1 MNLWHNGMMSNQ
13 LFGVAR
19 AIQIVSI
26 LFEEIKMKLNREERV
41 FLAKLLRHRARA
53 IETFMEDVGETY
65 ETYLEDLVE
74 VAYLRELA
82 DKIEGNMAK

>member
-1 MNLWHNGMMSNQ
+1 MKSKQ
-13 LFGVAR
+13 SYGVAR
-19 AIQIVSI
+19 AILTYNI

-65 ETYLEDLVE
+65 ETYLEDFVE
-74 VAYLRELA
+74 VAYLRKLA

>member
-1 MNLWHNGMMSNQ
+1 MYN
-13 LFGVAR
+13 
-19 AIQIVSI
+19 I

-65 ETYLEDLVE
+65 ETYLEDFVE
-74 VAYLRELA
+74 VAYLRKLA